1 MMVAARPQRAAQT
14 TPLLSISMLLVV
26 TVAGAGASTVASVM
40 PMAFAGGDLVAN
52 LKEVG
57 EAPVRTVSCVG
68 AQGSG
73 KSTLMKT
80 MFGQGASNLALLEAR
95 SSAAFVPETN
105 EVEVGAGQAMVSLA
119 VSDATIY
126 NVLVHD
132 LRRPDALS
140 DVQPALEELLTLYED
155 GVVDPEQPKTFVVA
169 VRDCEDGD
177 EAELEK
183 RVGERLQ
190 AIWAAAVKPE
200 GFAGSALSDVLDVK
214 VFTLPHHSFASDE
227 YLLGAGLLKNSVMDG
242 AAGTPAVE
250 VARLLQQ
257 VSSYAGPA
265 TESVGSNALT
275 ASFISS
281 SAAVKCM
288 ASFKSLVGR
297 MGAGFEELN
306 TDFGELCDGVIDTV
320 LQEYDEAVDGVSGAS
335 GVLSRKKAELKRH
348 CLRELGLRHADQVDL
363 LRTAA
368 RAKFDET
375 LSGLR
380 VSPDVGKQMMDAIQE
395 ADKFFA
401 KTVRGMN
408 SRHGSWP
415 SNSVR
420 KELRDEMREFASER
434 LQLVQAQGG
443 MVRMQKRKPVGM
455 AFHWFLPKPF
465 GQQARESRLD
475 LTDPMRYTYK
485 ANQASPMFMELLCPS
500 AQEVSL
506 PSEGIEETEIHKD
519 VKQLQKVSQILVRR
533 HDERLTKAPD
543 VFVDGTTRGDPEK
556 IKREFYRGD
565 D

>member
-1 MMVAARPQRAAQT
+1 
-14 TPLLSISMLLVV
+14 MLLLAA
-26 TVAGAGASTVASVM
+26 TTAAEASAGGSAM
-40 PMAFAGGDLVAN
+40 PMAFAGGDLVTI
-52 LKEVG
+52 LKESG
-57 EAPVRTVSCVG
+57 DAPVRTVSCVG

-73 KSTLMKT
+73 KSTLMRT

-95 SSAAFVPETN
+95 SSAAYVPETN
-105 EVEVGAGQAMVSLA
+105 EFEVGTGQAMVSLA

-132 LRRPDALS
+132 LRRPDAMS

-155 GVVDPEQPKTFVVA
+155 GVVDPEQQKTFVVA
-169 VRDCEDGD
+169 VRDCEEGD
-177 EAELEK
+177 EADLEK
-183 RVGERLQ
+183 LVGERLE

-200 GFAGSALSDVLDVK
+200 GFEGAALSEVLDIK

-242 AAGTPAVE
+242 AANTPAEE

-265 TESVGSNALT
+265 TEVVGGNALT
-275 ASFISS
+275 ASFVAS

-297 MGAGFEELN
+297 MGAGFTELN

-320 LQEYDEAVDGVSGAS
+320 MEEYDEAVEGVSGAS
-335 GVLSRKKAELKRH
+335 GVLSRKKAELKRF
-348 CLRELGLRHADQVDL
+348 CLRELGDRHATQIDL
-363 LRTAA
+363 VRTAA
-368 RAKFDET
+368 RAKFDEI

-380 VSPDVGKQMMDAIQE
+380 VSPDVGKQMMDALQE
-395 ADKFFA
+395 ADKYFA
-401 KTVRGMN
+401 KTAKGMN

-443 MVRMQKRKPVGM
+443 LVNMKKRKPVGM
-455 AFHWFLPKPF
+455 AFHWFLPRPF
-465 GQQARESRLD
+465 GAEARRSRLSPD
-475 LTDPMRYTYK
+475 DPLRWSHK
-485 ANQASPMFMELLCPS
+485 PNRASPMFVDLLCPPEI
-500 AQEVSL
+500 EVEF
-506 PSEGIEETEIHKD
+506 PEEGTEETEAHSD
-519 VKQLQKVSQILVRR
+519 VKQLQKVAGILVKR
-533 HDERLTKAPD
+533 HDERLTVPPD
-543 VFVDGTTRGDPEK
+543 VYIDGTMQGDPDK
-556 IKREFYRGD
+556 IKKEFYRGPD
-565 D
+565 DPIYQ